1 MNTTKLIRNSFIK
14 YMKNRR
20 FFDRALIAEID
31 GCNFAGVDIALPAFN
46 NQCQVYRLVIIKCGQ
61 KNHAT

>member
-1 MNTTKLIRNSFIK
+1 
-14 YMKNRR
+14 MKNRR